1 MKNFILK
8 FNFILTLIFTFFC
21 ILIFSVNAEVTTI
34 YEKDH
39 WKVNVVK
46 YDDGTKACT
55 ATVSTDEIILQ
66 IYRSKEEYTL
76 ETYYDDYTNKKLDFF
91 KFRID
96 NNQPWKDEEPVYD
109 NGWLMSD
116 IFSYSDKAA
125 QEIENEMRAGRKF
138 YQMDENEDI
147 AWFSLIGSNKAFNV
161 FDECVSKG
169 GNY

>member
-8 FNFILTLIFTFFC
+8 FNFIITLIFTFFC
-21 ILIFSVNAEVTTI
+21 ILIFSANAEVTTI

-55 ATVSTDEIILQ
+55 ATVYTDEIILQ

-116 IFSYSDKAA
+116 IFSYSDEAA
-125 QEIENEMRAGRKF
+125 QKIENEMRAGRKF

>member
-8 FNFILTLIFTFFC
+8 FNFILTLIFTFFG

-55 ATVSTDEIILQ
+55 ATVYTDEIILQ

-116 IFSYSDKAA
+116 IFSYSDEAA

>member
-1 MKNFILK
+1 M
-8 FNFILTLIFTFFC
+8 
-21 ILIFSVNAEVTTI
+21 NAEVTTI

-55 ATVSTDEIILQ
+55 ATVYTDEIILQ

-116 IFSYSDKAA
+116 IFSYSDEAA
-125 QEIENEMRAGRKF
+125 QKIENEMRAGRKF

>member
-8 FNFILTLIFTFFC
+8 FNFIITLIFTFFC
-21 ILIFSVNAEVTTI
+21 ILIFSANAEVTTI

-55 ATVSTDEIILQ
+55 ATVYTDEIILQ

>member
-1 MKNFILK
+1 MKVIIFK
-8 FNFILTLIFTFFC
+8 FNLYTTLICSLFC
-21 ILIFSVNAEVTTI
+21 IFIFSANAEVITV

-46 YDDGTKACT
+46 YDDGAKACT
-55 ATVSTDEIILQ
+55 ATVYNDEIVLQ
-66 IYRSKEEYTL
+66 IYRSKDEYTL
-76 ETYYDDYTNKKLDFF
+76 ETFYDDYTNKKLDFF

-96 NNQPWKDEEPVYD
+96 NNRPWRDSNPIYD
-109 NGWLMSD
+109 DGWLMSD
-116 IFSYSDKAA
+116 IFSYSDEAA

-138 YQMDENEDI
+138 YQMDENDDI